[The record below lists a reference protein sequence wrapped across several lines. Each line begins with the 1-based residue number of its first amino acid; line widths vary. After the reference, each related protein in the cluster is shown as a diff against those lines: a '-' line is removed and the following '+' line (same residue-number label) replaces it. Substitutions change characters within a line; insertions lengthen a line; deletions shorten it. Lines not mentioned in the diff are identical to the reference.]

1 MALAIVLGALAG
13 ALGFA
18 PLFIG
23 LRLTR
28 KTTATSPVG
37 PMAVLMLSLVVS
49 FVLVF
54 VLAIA
59 FVSWDKPH
67 GLPFVL
73 AEVLCLSA
81 VAIAFGIHKNL
92 GGTKKS

>member
-18 PLFIG
+18 PLLIG
-23 LRLTR
+23 LRLTK

-37 PMAVLMLSLVVS
+37 PMAVLLLALVVS

-73 AEVLCLSA
+73 AEVLCLCA
-81 VAIAFGIHKNL
+81 VAIGYGIHKNL
-92 GGTKKS
+92 GGTKKP